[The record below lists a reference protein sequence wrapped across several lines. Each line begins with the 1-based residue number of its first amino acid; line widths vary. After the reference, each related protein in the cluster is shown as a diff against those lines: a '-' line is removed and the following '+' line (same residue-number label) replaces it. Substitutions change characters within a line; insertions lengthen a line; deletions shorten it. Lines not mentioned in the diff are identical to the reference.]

1 MLKLERPQKI
11 VAYIKEHG
19 ASTVDDL
26 SAVTHASLATIRRD
40 LTQLAQEKAIL
51 RTHGGAVIYHQPAA
65 EDLPLDVRRQMHQ
78 EEKERVA
85 EAAVHLIR
93 EGSTI
98 YIGAGTTGNAL
109 ASKLGCFHHLTV
121 LTNDIDVAHEISY
134 TDNVLIMTGGQ
145 LKPHSQTLYGFF
157 AELTLR
163 DLNVDTAFMIV
174 DAVDLD
180 NGFMDYNVDEV
191 SLKRLVIQNAKQC
204 IMLCDAAKFQISA
217 LVNVCRLNDVQTVVT
232 NAEADPVYL
241 QRLQNA
247 GIKVV
252 CADKKAN
259 EGESL

>member
-1 MLKLERPQKI
+1 MIGDKADENRILHILGGKGGVRGCGCCHQLHHRHRDEYQ
-11 VAYIKEHG
+11 H
-19 ASTVDDL
+19 
-26 SAVTHASLATIRRD
+26 HA
-40 LTQLAQEKAIL
+40 L
-51 RTHGGAVIYHQPAA
+51 RHADY
-65 EDLPLDVRRQMHQ
+65 R
-78 EEKERVA
+78 A

-98 YIGAGTTGNAL
+98 YIGAGTTGHAL